1 MVITQTVEIRN
12 TIFAK
17 NINKNLKYNEIE
29 INVHKKIKKKI
40 DNLLNTHYNKIKQI
54 VELFKILAE
63 FRDGFNNVLSAFRH
77 WMLLII

>member
-29 INVHKKIKKKI
+29 INMHKKIKIKNTFLCVKIRSKNKKSGI
-40 DNLLNTHYNKIKQI
+40 LNAYIEKMSKKGDEKIY
-54 VELFKILAE
+54 AMC
-63 FRDGFNNVLSAFRH
+63 RDKRR
-77 WMLLII
+77 

>member
-29 INVHKKIKKKI
+29 INMHKKIKNHI

-54 VELFKILAE
+54 IELFKILAE

>member
-29 INVHKKIKKKI
+29 INMHKKIKNHI

>member
-29 INVHKKIKKKI
+29 INVHKKIKKYI

>member
-29 INVHKKIKKKI
+29 INMHKKIKKHI